1 MNEEIEAL
9 EKYIDMI
16 IEFAVKYGFQV
27 VAAFIILII
36 GLIVARWLSNVIL
49 RICEKRNLDI
59 TLSRF
64 LGSVVKAVVLAF
76 VFIIALGKFGITM
89 APFIAAIGAVAFG
102 STFALQGA
110 LSNYVAGLTII
121 VTRPFVVGNTLSVK
135 GVNGVV
141 EQVGLGAT
149 HLSTEDGEDITIPNK
164 HIIGEILIN
173 SFENKVVETTLGISY
188 DDDSQKAAEIIQE
201 TLGQIP
207 EIVAEPAPQIGIQ
220 EFADSSVSIG
230 MRYWVP
236 TKQYF
241 QILFKANLAV
251 YEALNEKGITIPFPQ
266 RDVHMIS
273 EKRNDAVPEV
283 T

>member
-9 EKYIDMI
+9 EKYIDLI
-16 IEFAVKYGFQV
+16 IELAVKYGFQV
-27 VAAFIILII
+27 IAAIIILII
-36 GLIVARWLSNVIL
+36 GLIVARWLSNMIGKV
-49 RICEKRNLDI
+49 CEKRKLDI

-64 LGSVVKAVVLAF
+64 LGSVVKVVVLTF

-89 APFIAAIGAVAFG
+89 APFIAAIGAIAFG

-121 VTRPFVVGNTLSVK
+121 VTRPFVVGNTISVK
-135 GVNGVV
+135 GVYGVV

-164 HIIGEILIN
+164 HIVGEILVN
-173 SFENKVVETTLGISY
+173 SFKNKVVETTLGISY
-188 DDDSQKAAEIIQE
+188 HDDSQKAAQIIQE
-201 TLGQIP
+201 TLSKIP
-207 EIVAEPAPQIGIQ
+207 EIVDEPAPQIGIQ
-220 EFADSSVSIG
+220 KFADSSVDIG

-241 QILFKANLAV
+241 QTLFKANLAV
-251 YEALNEKGITIPFPQ
+251 YEALNKEGITIPFPQ
-266 RDVHMIS
+266 RDVHMIT
-273 EKRNDAVPEV
+273 EV
-283 T
+283 KK